1 MNTREM
7 TPPEELPL
15 ARQDQDTARTAGWLL
30 IVGILFIG
38 AVLRAPLTSV
48 GPLIGTIKGDLGI
61 SNTLA
66 GTLTTL
72 PLLMFAVI
80 SPFAP
85 KWARKY
91 GIEAVL
97 LAAAAIL
104 TVGIL
109 LRSASGA
116 GTLFL
121 GTALLGVAIALCNV
135 LLPSLIKRDFPA
147 RIGLMTGV
155 YSVSMNLS
163 GAAASGISV
172 PAASGLGLGWKGALG
187 AWAALSLFA
196 LLFWLPLVTGSRK
209 ARQRARVSAVS
220 ANISGEKV
228 VSVWKS
234 PLAWKVTLYMGL
246 QSTFFYAF
254 VAWLPAILN
263 TRGLSAEYA
272 GWMLSLMQ
280 LALLPITFV
289 VPILA
294 ARMANQRFL
303 VTLTCVLFLAGIL
316 GLLLGS
322 TALVPLWI
330 ILAGIGGG
338 CAFSLAMM
346 FFSLRT
352 RSAQQSA
359 ELSGMAQSFGYL
371 LAAAGPIL
379 FGFLHDTTGGWT
391 TPLLLLAVIAVLL
404 FIVGQG
410 AAANRF
416 VGEERGAE

>member
-1 MNTREM
+1 M
-7 TPPEELPL
+7 PL

-48 GPLIGTIKGDLGI
+48 GPLIGTIKGELGI

-172 PAASGLGLGWKGALG
+172 PAASGLGWKGALG
-187 AWAALSLFA
+187 AWAALSLLA
-196 LLFWLPLVTGSRK
+196 LLFWLPLVNGSRK
-209 ARQRARVSAVS
+209 ARQGAARVSAVS
-220 ANISGEKV
+220 ANSSGNKA

-234 PLAWKVTLYMGL
+234 PLAWKVTLFMGL

-254 VAWLPAILN
+254 VAWLPAVLN

-391 TPLLLLAVIAVLL
+391 TPLLLLAAIAVLL
-404 FIVGQG
+404 FVVGQG
-410 AAANRF
+410 AAANGF
-416 VGEERGAE
+416 VGEERGAK

>member
-1 MNTREM
+1 MNTRNM
-7 TPPEELPL
+7 TPSEDLPL
-15 ARQDQDTARTAGWLL
+15 AGQDQAAARTAGWLL

-48 GPLIGTIKGDLGI
+48 GPLIGTIKGELGI

-85 KWARKY
+85 KWAKKY
-91 GIEAVL
+91 GIETVL
-97 LAAAAIL
+97 LVAATVL
-104 TVGIL
+104 TAGII

-163 GAAASGISV
+163 GAAASGVSV
-172 PAASGLGLGWKGALG
+172 PAASSLGLGWKGSLG
-187 AWAALSLFA
+187 IWAALSMLA
-196 LLFWLPLVTGSRK
+196 LLFWVPQVTGVRK
-209 ARQRARVSAVS
+209 ARRVARISAIS
-220 ANISGEKV
+220 ANNSGDKTT
-228 VSVWKS
+228 SVWKS
-234 PLAWKVTLYMGL
+234 PLAWKVTLFMGL

-254 VAWLPAILN
+254 IAWLPAVLN
-263 TRGLSAEYA
+263 TRGLSAGYA

-280 LALLPITFV
+280 LALLPISFV
-289 VPILA
+289 VPVLA
-294 ARMANQRFL
+294 AKMANQRFL
-303 VTLTCVLFLAGIL
+303 VTLTSALFLAGIL

-330 ILAGIGGG
+330 MLTGIAGG

-391 TPLLLLAVIAVLL
+391 TPLLLLAAIAVLL

-416 VGEERGAE
+416 IGEEHGTK

>member
-1 MNTREM
+1 MNTRNM
-7 TPPEELPL
+7 TPSEDLPL
-15 ARQDQDTARTAGWLL
+15 AGQDQAAARTAGWLL

-48 GPLIGTIKGDLGI
+48 GPLIGTIKGELGI

-66 GTLTTL
+66 GMLTTL

-85 KWARKY
+85 KWAKKY
-91 GIEAVL
+91 GIETVL
-97 LAAAAIL
+97 LVAATVL
-104 TVGIL
+104 TAGIL

-155 YSVSMNLS
+155 YSVSMNLT
-163 GAAASGISV
+163 GAAASGVSV
-172 PAASGLGLGWKGALG
+172 PAASSLELGWKGSLG
-187 AWAALSLFA
+187 IWAALSMLA
-196 LLFWLPLVTGSRK
+196 LLFWVPQVTGVRK
-209 ARQRARVSAVS
+209 ARRVARVSAIS
-220 ANISGEKV
+220 ANNSGDTNI
-228 VSVWKS
+228 SVWKS
-234 PLAWKVTLYMGL
+234 PLAWKVTLFMGL

-254 VAWLPAILN
+254 IAWLPAVLN
-263 TRGLSAEYA
+263 TRGLSAGYA

-280 LALLPITFV
+280 LALLPISFV
-289 VPILA
+289 VPVLA
-294 ARMANQRFL
+294 AKMANQRFL
-303 VTLTCVLFLAGIL
+303 VTLTSALFLAGIL

-330 ILAGIGGG
+330 ILTGIAGG

-391 TPLLLLAVIAVLL
+391 TPLLLLAAIAVLL

-416 VGEERGAE
+416 IGEEHGTE

>member
-48 GPLIGTIKGDLGI
+48 GPLIGTIKGELGI

-109 LRSASGA
+109 LRSALGA

-172 PAASGLGLGWKGALG
+172 PAASGLGWKGALG
-187 AWAALSLFA
+187 AWAALSLLA
-196 LLFWLPLVTGSRK
+196 LLFWLPLVNGSRK
-209 ARQRARVSAVS
+209 ARQGAARVSAVS
-220 ANISGEKV
+220 ANSSGGKS

-234 PLAWKVTLYMGL
+234 PLAWKVTLFMGL

-254 VAWLPAILN
+254 VAWLPAVLN

-391 TPLLLLAVIAVLL
+391 TPLLLLAAIAVLL
-404 FIVGQG
+404 FVVGQG
-410 AAANRF
+410 AAANGF